1 MIHRIKGRKLSR
13 NTAHRKALLRN
24 LSLAFLQHEF
34 IKTTL
39 PKAKEFRPFV
49 ERILTLSKVDNL
61 ANRRRVISLLAN
73 QEIVDRLFKSVG
85 PRVAA
90 RNGGY
95 IRILKCGF
103 RTGDKAPMA
112 VVELVDRVLEEVSDK
127 VEDKKEVKKE
137 TKKKVAKKAA
147 A

>member
-1 MIHRIKGRKLSR
+1 MIHRIKGRKLGR

-39 PKAKEFRPFV
+39 PKAKEVRPFV
-49 ERILTLSKVDNL
+49 EKIITLSKHDTL
-61 ANRRRVISLLAN
+61 ANRRRVISLLGN

-85 PRVAA
+85 PRVAN
-90 RNGGY
+90 RKGGY

-103 RTGDKAPMA
+103 RTGDKADMA
-112 VVELVDRVLEEVSDK
+112 IVELVDRVVEEV
-127 VEDKKEVKKE
+127 
-137 TKKKVAKKAA
+137 KAA
-147 A
+147 

>member
-1 MIHRIKGRKLSR
+1 MIHGNKGRKLSR

-39 PKAKEFRPFV
+39 PKAKEFRSFV
-49 ERILTLSKVDNL
+49 EKIITLSKKDTL
-61 ANRRRVISLLAN
+61 TNRRRAMSLLAN
-73 QEIVDRLFKSVG
+73 QEIIDRLFKDIG
-85 PRVAA
+85 PKVAN

-112 VVELVDRVLEEVSDK
+112 IVELVDRVVATEVA
-127 VEDKKEVKKE
+127 
-137 TKKKVAKKAA
+137 VATE
-147 A
+147 

>member
-1 MIHRIKGRKLSR
+1 MIHGNKGRKLSR

-39 PKAKEFRPFV
+39 PKAKEFRSFV
-49 ERILTLSKVDNL
+49 EKIITLTKNDTLT
-61 ANRRRVISLLAN
+61 NRRRIASLLAN

-85 PRVAA
+85 PRVAN

-112 VVELVDRVLEEVSDK
+112 IVELVDRVVVEV
-127 VEDKKEVKKE
+127 
-137 TKKKVAKKAA
+137 AA
-147 A
+147 AE

>member
-1 MIHRIKGRKLSR
+1 MIHGNKGRKLNR

-24 LSLAFLQHEF
+24 LAIAFLQHEF
-34 IKTTL
+34 INTTL
-39 PKAKEFRPFV
+39 PKAKEMRPFV
-49 ERILTLSKVDNL
+49 EKIITLVKKDTL
-61 ANRRRVISLLAN
+61 ANRRRAISLLGN
-73 QEIVDRLFKSVG
+73 QEIIDRLFKNLG

-112 VVELVDRVLEEVSDK
+112 IVEMVDRVVVEV
-127 VEDKKEVKKE
+127 
-137 TKKKVAKKAA
+137 AA

>member
-1 MIHRIKGRKLSR
+1 MIHGNKGRKLSR

-24 LSLAFLQHEF
+24 LALAFLQHEF

-39 PKAKEFRPFV
+39 PKAKEVRPFV
-49 ERILTLSKVDNL
+49 EKILTLTKKDTL
-61 ANRRRVISLLAN
+61 TNRRRIQSLLAN
-73 QEIVDRLFKSVG
+73 QQIIDRLFKSVG

-90 RNGGY
+90 RDGGY

-112 VVELVDRVLEEVSDK
+112 IMELVDRVV
-127 VEDKKEVKKE
+127 VEASE
-137 TKKKVAKKAA
+137 AKAA
-147 A
+147 E

>member
-1 MIHRIKGRKLSR
+1 MIHGNKGRKLSR

-24 LSLAFLQHEF
+24 LSIAFLTHEF

-39 PKAKEFRPFV
+39 PKAKEFRSFV
-49 ERILTLSKVDNL
+49 EKIITLTKKDSL
-61 ANRRRVISLLAN
+61 ANRRRVISLLGN
-73 QEIVDRLFKSVG
+73 QQIVDRLFKNLG
-85 PRVAA
+85 PRVAS

-112 VVELVDRVLEEVSDK
+112 IVEMVDRVVTEVAAEK
-127 VEDKKEVKKE
+127 TE
-137 TKKKVAKKAA
+137 AKAE
-147 A
+147 

>member
-1 MIHRIKGRKLSR
+1 MIHGNKGRKLSR

-24 LSLAFLQHEF
+24 LALAFLQHEF

-49 ERILTLSKVDNL
+49 EKIITLTKNDTLT
-61 ANRRRVISLLAN
+61 NRRRIASLLAN

-85 PRVAA
+85 PRVAN

-112 VVELVDRVLEEVSDK
+112 IVELVDRVVVEV
-127 VEDKKEVKKE
+127 
-137 TKKKVAKKAA
+137 AA
-147 A
+147 AE

>member
-1 MIHRIKGRKLSR
+1 MIHGNKGRKLSR

-24 LSLAFLQHEF
+24 LALAFLQHEF

-49 ERILTLSKVDNL
+49 EKIITLTKKDTLT
-61 ANRRRVISLLAN
+61 NRRRIASLLAN
-73 QEIVDRLFKSVG
+73 QEIIDRLFKSIG
-85 PRVAA
+85 PRVAS

-112 VVELVDRVLEEVSDK
+112 IVELVDRVVVEV
-127 VEDKKEVKKE
+127 
-137 TKKKVAKKAA
+137 AA
-147 A
+147 AE

>member
-1 MIHRIKGRKLSR
+1 MIHGNKGRKLNR

-24 LSLAFLQHEF
+24 LSIAFLEHEF

-49 ERILTLSKVDNL
+49 ERIITLSKVDTLN
-61 ANRRRVISLLAN
+61 NRRRVASLLAN
-73 QEIVDRLFKSVG
+73 QAIVDRLFKSVG
-85 PRVAA
+85 PRVAS

-112 VVELVDRVLEEVSDK
+112 IVELVDRVV
-127 VEDKKEVKKE
+127 VEA
-137 TKKKVAKKAA
+137 VAE
-147 A
+147 

>member
-1 MIHRIKGRKLSR
+1 MIHGNKGRKLNR

-24 LSLAFLQHEF
+24 LALAFLQHEF

-39 PKAKEFRPFV
+39 PKAKEVRPFV
-49 ERILTLSKVDNL
+49 EKIITLTKVDTL
-61 ANRRRVISLLAN
+61 TNRRRIASLLAN

-85 PRVAA
+85 PRVAS

-112 VVELVDRVLEEVSDK
+112 IVEMVDRVV
-127 VEDKKEVKKE
+127 VE
-137 TKKKVAKKAA
+137 AA
-147 A
+147 AAE

>member
-1 MIHRIKGRKLSR
+1 MIHGNKGRKLNR

-24 LSLAFLQHEF
+24 LAIAFLQHEF
-34 IKTTL
+34 INTTL
-39 PKAKEFRPFV
+39 PKAKEMRPFV
-49 ERILTLSKVDNL
+49 EKIITLVKKDTL
-61 ANRRRVISLLAN
+61 ANRRRAISLLGN
-73 QEIVDRLFKSVG
+73 KEIIDRLFKNLG

-112 VVELVDRVLEEVSDK
+112 IVEMVDRVVVEV
-127 VEDKKEVKKE
+127 
-137 TKKKVAKKAA
+137 AA
-147 A
+147 AE

>member
-1 MIHRIKGRKLSR
+1 MIHGNKGRKLSR

-24 LSLAFLQHEF
+24 LSIAFLEHEF

-49 ERILTLSKVDNL
+49 EKIITLAKVDTLN
-61 ANRRRVISLLAN
+61 NRRRVASLLAN
-73 QEIVDRLFKSVG
+73 QAIVDRLFKNMG
-85 PRVAA
+85 PRVAS

-112 VVELVDRVLEEVSDK
+112 IVELVDRVV
-127 VEDKKEVKKE
+127 VEA
-137 TKKKVAKKAA
+137 VAE
-147 A
+147 

>member
-1 MIHRIKGRKLSR
+1 MIHGNKGRKLNR

-24 LSLAFLQHEF
+24 LSLAFLEHEF

-39 PKAKEFRPFV
+39 PKAKEFRSFV
-49 ERILTLSKVDNL
+49 EKIITLTKKDTLT
-61 ANRRRVISLLAN
+61 NRRRVASLLAN
-73 QEIVDRLFKSVG
+73 QTIIDRLFKSIG
-85 PRVAA
+85 PRVAN

-112 VVELVDRVLEEVSDK
+112 IVELVDRVVVEV
-127 VEDKKEVKKE
+127 
-137 TKKKVAKKAA
+137 AA
-147 A
+147 E

>member
-1 MIHRIKGRKLSR
+1 MIHGNKGRKLNR

-24 LSLAFLQHEF
+24 LALAFLQHEF

-39 PKAKEFRPFV
+39 PKAKEVRPFV
-49 ERILTLSKVDNL
+49 EKIITLTKKDTLT
-61 ANRRRVISLLAN
+61 NRRRIASLLAN

-85 PRVAA
+85 PRVAS

-112 VVELVDRVLEEVSDK
+112 IVEMVDRVV
-127 VEDKKEVKKE
+127 VE
-137 TKKKVAKKAA
+137 AA
-147 A
+147 AAE

>member
-1 MIHRIKGRKLSR
+1 MIHGNKGRKLNR

-24 LSLAFLQHEF
+24 LSIAFLEHEF

-49 ERILTLSKVDNL
+49 ERIITLSKVDTLN
-61 ANRRRVISLLAN
+61 NRRRVASLLAN
-73 QEIVDRLFKSVG
+73 QAIVDRLFKSVG
-85 PRVAA
+85 PRVAS

-112 VVELVDRVLEEVSDK
+112 IVELVDRIV
-127 VEDKKEVKKE
+127 VEA
-137 TKKKVAKKAA
+137 VAE
-147 A
+147 

>member
-49 ERILTLSKVDNL
+49 ERILTLSKVDTL

-73 QEIVDRLFKSVG
+73 QEIVDRLFTSVG

-112 VVELVDRVLEEVSDK
+112 VVELVDRVLEEVTDN
-127 VEDKKEVKKE
+127 KEEAKKE
-137 TKKKVAKKAA
+137 TKKKTAKKAA

>member
-1 MIHRIKGRKLSR
+1 MIHGNKGRKLSR

-24 LSLAFLQHEF
+24 LALAFLQHEF

-39 PKAKEFRPFV
+39 PKAKEVRPFV
-49 ERILTLSKVDNL
+49 EKIITLTKKDTL
-61 ANRRRVISLLAN
+61 ANRRRVTSLLAN
-73 QEIVDRLFKSVG
+73 QQIVDRLFKSVG
-85 PRVAA
+85 PRVAS

-112 VVELVDRVLEEVSDK
+112 IVEMVDRVV
-127 VEDKKEVKKE
+127 VE
-137 TKKKVAKKAA
+137 AA
-147 A
+147 AAE

>member
-49 ERILTLSKVDNL
+49 EKIITLSKVDNL
-61 ANRRRVISLLAN
+61 ANRRRVISLLGN
-73 QEIVDRLFKSVG
+73 QEIVDRVFKSVG
-85 PRVAA
+85 PRAA
-90 RNGGY
+90 KRNGGY

-112 VVELVDRVLEEVSDK
+112 VVEMVDRVVESVEEKTESK
-127 VEDKKEVKKE
+127 TEVKKE
-137 TKKKVAKKAA
+137 TKKKAVKKAA